1 MPLTTCSGAP
11 QLTWK
16 TQVERASAANATYW
30 IVVTNLTSN
39 AVRFEGRY
47 DVLSR

>member
-11 QLTWK
+11 QLTWT
-16 TQVERASAANATYW
+16 TQVERASSGNATYW
-30 IVVTNLTSN
+30 IVVTNLTPN

-47 DVLSR
+47 DVLRH